1 MSASTQGPSVLV
13 YSILAKLGATLFS
26 LDGSSTCRRSV
37 YRFVDDREI
46 IGRQREGTGPGQ
58 REVRTM
64 ANPPT
69 CFMCGSILTGYGLS
83 KELNFPVHFCTICA
97 AKASPKSE
105 GKKEAA

>member
-1 MSASTQGPSVLV
+1 
-13 YSILAKLGATLFS
+13 
-26 LDGSSTCRRSV
+26 
-37 YRFVDDREI
+37 
-46 IGRQREGTGPGQ
+46 
-58 REVRTM
+58 M

-97 AKASPKSE
+97 AKASPKIE